1 LKVYTVFNTDQCDLP
16 EGVVPDMMMV
26 DIDHDPVAAAAAIA
40 AGYQNPPTVQE
51 LDGRAYYRPSHDL
64 VSLPPLKRFETP
76 ESYYST
82 MFHELGHSTG
92 HRDRLNRLAGDSI
105 FGDHAYSEE
114 ELVAEMT
121 AAFLCGR
128 AGIINSTIDSSV
140 AYLGSWSKRLKGD
153 KKLIVRAASQAQK
166 AADMILGDSVAA

>member
-1 LKVYTVFNTDQCDLP
+1 
-16 EGVVPDMMMV
+16 VVPDMMMV
-26 DIDHDPVAAAAAIA
+26 DKDHDPVVAAAAIA

-51 LDGRAYYRPSHDL
+51 VDGRAYYRPSHDL

-76 ESYYST
+76 ESYYSA

-92 HRDRLNRLAGDSI
+92 HKDRFDRLAGDSV
-105 FGDHAYSEE
+105 FGDHSYSEE

-128 AGIINSTIDSSV
+128 AGIINTTIDSSV
-140 AYLGSWSKRLKGD
+140 AYLGSWSKRIEGD

-166 AADMILGDSVAA
+166 AADRILGDMVAA